1 MMSRSFSRNRI
12 RGVSFHHSRSV
23 SSGRQRNPREQTHA
37 FNTAWNGPSLAALRN
52 SAPPPFTDA
61 DVHRLLADQGRQEI
75 HTRVSDAVEH
85 LGQLRQLA
93 QSLQRFLPSTEAES
107 RSSLQWGDDED
118 DEHQLHPLGELTV
131 EVTRL
136 QHLWKLHLDMLEMVV
151 MAQNSLRRFPSA
163 RAKRTPLQVEVSSQ
177 RKK

>member
-12 RGVSFHHSRSV
+12 RGVSFHHSRSGP
-23 SSGRQRNPREQTHA
+23 SGRQRNAREQTHA
-37 FNTAWNGPSLAALRN
+37 FNATWNGPSLAALRN
-52 SAPPPFTDA
+52 SAPTPFTDA

-93 QSLQRFLPSTEAES
+93 QSLQRFLPSTESEG
-107 RSSLQWGDDED
+107 RSSLQFGDDED
-118 DEHQLHPLGELTV
+118 EENQLHPLRELTV

-136 QHLWKLHLDMLEMVV
+136 QHLWKLHLDLLEMIV
-151 MAQNSLRRFPSA
+151 MAQNSLRRFPST
-163 RAKRTPLQVEVSSQ
+163 RAKKPQLQAEVSAQ
-177 RKK
+177 RMK